1 MEFKTNFTGKVTF
14 TTSDRKNMNQSKKKK
29 VEARRRPAKSPGKS
43 PGKSP
48 EKNTD
53 KEIQLNSG
61 KPVPSSRY
69 NPAML
74 KGLNPGQKKY
84 LKGMMKIY
92 DAKPQWKGLK
102 KQYLIGLCY
111 KHALGYIDK
120 KNAMSFIAVMDGY
133 IRNGPFT
140 GKSKK

>member
-1 MEFKTNFTGKVTF
+1 MDSKTNFTGKVVL
-14 TTSDRKNMNQSKKKK
+14 TTSNRKKMNQNKKKK
-29 VEARRRPAKSPGKS
+29 VEARRRPAKSPAKS

-48 EKNTD
+48 AKSPG
-53 KEIQLNSG
+53 KEMQITSG
-61 KPVPSSRY
+61 KTVPSSRY
-69 NPAML
+69 NTTML

-133 IRNGPFT
+133 IKNAPFT
-140 GKSKK
+140 SKTKK